1 MRVRKEEE
9 RVRYEEPEMEIVNF
23 EKKQDVVTGST
34 IDNKP
39 EKPDIDFGF

>member
-23 EKKQDVVTGST
+23 GKKQDVVTGST

>member
-9 RVRYEEPEMEIVNF
+9 LVRYEEPEMIVISFGN
-23 EKKQDVVTGST
+23 ENIVTNS

-39 EKPDIDFGF
+39 GGDPDIDW